1 MTFLL
6 AMVSSFIFYPLLP
19 TVAFKITF
27 INFYD
32 HIYPLNLLN
41 LICLPHKWFVISLKN
56 NLASTGEIITICFAI
71 LLLYPIEIGM
81 AKREIQYVYAKNA

>member
-6 AMVSSFIFYPLLP
+6 VMVSSFMFYPLLP

-27 INFYD
+27 INYYD
-32 HIYPLNLLN
+32 HIYPLN

-56 NLASTGEIITICFAI
+56 NLASMGEIIMIWFAI
-71 LLLYPIEIGM
+71 LLLYPIEFGT